1 MTLVITTLTT
11 GEWIVAIASG
21 VFLLLFLVP
30 VLLGSWFFVQMS
42 DDTVARTIDD
52 VQRYAKLKETA
63 GTRLQGRRLGREDD
77 H

>member
-21 VFLLLFLVP
+21 VFLLLSLVP
-30 VLLGSWFFVQMS
+30 VILGSWLFVQMS

-52 VQRYAKLKETA
+52 VQRYSKLKETA
-63 GTRLQGRRLGREDD
+63 RHALARETARPRG
-77 H
+77 

>member
-21 VFLLLFLVP
+21 VFLLLSLVP
-30 VLLGSWFFVQMS
+30 VILGSWFFVQMS

-52 VQRYAKLKETA
+52 VQRYSKLKETA
-63 GTRLQGRRLGREDD
+63 RHALARETARPRG
-77 H
+77 

>member
-21 VFLLLFLVP
+21 VFLLLSLVP
-30 VLLGSWFFVQMS
+30 VILGSWFFVQMS

-52 VQRYAKLKETA
+52 VQRYSKLKETA
-63 GTRLQGRRLGREDD
+63 RHELARETARPRG
-77 H
+77 

>member
-63 GTRLQGRRLGREDD
+63 RHALAREKARPRG
-77 H
+77 